1 MRTITTLTAM
11 LALAGALVGCQAC
24 SEMPA
29 ITANLA
35 KAGLAHGPDQRRQL
49 EKKLTDQDI
58 SDLLD
63 VRVQAK
69 LPTSLAVAK
78 VGCDYS
84 GAQPHLA
91 DFEPGEFDAWEKALR
106 GVPKIRGVQP
116 VTPLAIGTGTRTPSL
131 YELRTAAARLNCEL
145 LLVYLQA
152 DASGDTANDAA
163 ALYWTIIGLWTAPGD
178 TLEHR
183 TLMQA
188 VVLDCRT
195 GMILGTAVGD
205 KQIKKDCPAAFVS
218 KQHTELAKQAT
229 AEALAQLQQSA
240 TRAMTALA
248 TAAR

>member
-11 LALAGALVGCQAC
+11 LALAGAIGGCA
-24 SEMPA
+24 SPKEMPA
-29 ITANLA
+29 ITASLSR
-35 KAGLAHGPDQRRQL
+35 AGLAHGESQRRQL

-91 DFEPGEFDAWEKALR
+91 DFEPGELDAWEKVVRA
-106 GVPKIRGVQP
+106 VPKLRGVQP
-116 VTPLAIGTGTRTPSL
+116 VTTLAIGGGTPTPSL
-131 YELRTAAARLNCEL
+131 HELRTAAARLNCEL

-152 DASGDTANDAA
+152 DSSVDNANDAS
-163 ALYWTIIGLWTAPGD
+163 ALYWTIIGLWTVPGD

-195 GMILGTAVGD
+195 GLILGTAVGD
-205 KQIKKDCPAAFVS
+205 KQLKTDCPAAFRS
-218 KQHTELAKQAT
+218 QRHTDLSRQAT
-229 AEALAQLQQSA
+229 ADALAQLHQSA
-240 TRAMTALA
+240 ARSLA
-248 TAAR
+248 AIAAAAK